1 LISFCS
7 PANLSPGIDRGFFL
21 ERDMATKAVKAI
33 SPHSDQKN
41 VAAYIN
47 RASETGN
54 LDAIAG
60 SRFDSTRTCAKA
72 IAQTDTLHDRK
83 RLAWWKGSYEE

>member
-1 LISFCS
+1 LISLCS
-7 PANLSPGIDRGFFL
+7 PANLSPGVDRGFFL
-21 ERDMATKAVKAI
+21 EQDMATKAVKAI

-47 RASETGN
+47 RAFETDN

-60 SRFDSTRTCAKA
+60 SRFDCWPNRV
-72 IAQTDTLHDRK
+72 
-83 RLAWWKGSYEE
+83 G